1 MCLKSVAPKKGFVL
15 NRFLSAGRSESLIET
30 DSEGGEAGE
39 TTDAN
44 ETEIEIAP
52 EESESDGEKSQ
63 SDIKEPTS
71 KETAMQ
77 ATPER
82 RNVRTGTE
90 NDMIHVTQT
99 PVVKLGIPGKF
110 PSIIIMKIQ

>member
-1 MCLKSVAPKKGFVL
+1 MNQ
-15 NRFLSAGRSESLIET
+15 NRQGRSESLIET

-52 EESESDGEKSQ
+52 EESESDSEKSKK
-63 SDIKEPTS
+63 DIKEPTS
-71 KETAMQ
+71 KDTAMQ

-90 NDMIHVTQT
+90 NDMIHATST
-99 PVVKLGIPGKF
+99 PVVKLGIPGND
-110 PSIIIMKIQ
+110 